1 MAPPP
6 AATVRLVA
14 RDYDGLMGLSLV
26 VGPAHAGKVAL
37 LLARFLDAI
46 EHDPWLIVPARA
58 DVERVEHDLLS
69 RAGVLLAGRIG
80 TFDDLFEEIAAGSVS
95 PLRDAPAPVRDL
107 VVRRAIASA
116 PLARLA
122 TSAATS
128 GFADALLSALGELN
142 SALVD
147 PARLDGDLALLHAAY
162 AGELARF
169 GLRDKDGLKADA
181 IERLR
186 SDLDAWRPDRPVFAY
201 GFEDLTAAEWALLEA
216 LAARAHVHVS
226 IPYEP
231 GRAAF
236 ASLAVTVTDLAG
248 LAGGRIEELPP
259 RDASTISPTLRHLE
273 RGLFEDAPGP
283 APQLD
288 GSLRFLEGAGT
299 RGTLEL
305 LGETISGLIRG
316 GTAPE
321 RIGVACD
328 SVERWRSALGATFAA
343 LGVPVAI
350 EERPRLGQTPFGA
363 ALLSLLRVA
372 WLGGE
377 RGELFAFL
385 RSPFAGLQRRS
396 VDFVEG
402 RLRGRAVRT
411 AARVEEEGDK
421 LRGAPVP
428 QLVALRAQES
438 ALVGARALA
447 RSMATAGFGLEAPPT
462 GDEARL
468 DLAAYQATTE
478 VLDSLAS
485 LEAAG
490 VVLDPAEI
498 VAALERCTVRAVGAG
513 EPGRVAVVD
522 LPRARTR
529 TFDAVFILGLE
540 EGSLPRRGR
549 DSPFLDDARRTA
561 LGSRL
566 ARPDG
571 VSRERY
577 LFYAACTRAAQRLT
591 LVREAATDEG
601 QPREASP
608 FWHEVT
614 RLFPVDDVRR
624 WTQSRP
630 LSALTWSLEA
640 APTDRER
647 LRALASLSVDDAAGA
662 AALATANGWTR
673 KLERARTAFE
683 RETRLRNPAVLEV
696 LGAKTTFGVTELEMF
711 SDCSQRWFVERQ
723 IDPKSMD
730 AEPDAM
736 LRGQVAHQA
745 LHKFYAGLQKE
756 LGGVER
762 VTEATF
768 EQAFAFLERCL
779 DGALES
785 GVRFDATD
793 LQRAELRHS
802 LLRDLEGFLHD
813 EAASELTF
821 VPRKL
826 EVSFGS
832 ERSAPELQR
841 GLDLGDGLRLS
852 GKIDRVDQDPFG
864 AQGIVQDYKSGKT
877 AHSAAEIDREVKL
890 QIPLYMLVLR
900 DLVGIEPLGGVYRA
914 LSGKRLKRGM
924 LRAESK
930 DELPGYATND
940 YLDEEPFWAQIE
952 TARTRA
958 HDSAVRIRAG
968 DVHHDPRDGDCPAWC
983 DAWPICR
990 VEHA

>member
-1 MAPPP
+1 
-6 AATVRLVA
+6 
-14 RDYDGLMGLSLV
+14 MGLSLV

-37 LLARFLDAI
+37 LLGRYLEAI
-46 EHDPWLIVPARA
+46 THDPWLIVPTRA
-58 DVERVEHDLLS
+58 DVERVEHDLLA
-69 RAGVLLAGRIG
+69 RAAVLLAGRIG
-80 TFDDLFEEIAAGSVS
+80 TFDDLFEEIAAGFDTSQ
-95 PLRDAPAPVRDL
+95 RDAPSPVRDL
-107 VVRRAIASA
+107 VVRRAIAS
-116 PLARLA
+116 LSLDQLA
-122 TSAATS
+122 TSAGTS
-128 GFADALLSALGELN
+128 GFADSLLAALGELN

-147 PARLDGDLALLHAAY
+147 PARLDGDLARLHAAY
-162 AGELARF
+162 AEELARF

-186 SDLDAWRPDRPVFAY
+186 SDLDAWRPDRSVFAY

-216 LAARAHVHVS
+216 LAARADVHVS

-231 GRAAF
+231 ARAAF
-236 ASLAVTVTDLAG
+236 ASLAVTVADLAG

-259 RDASTISPTLRHLE
+259 RDAATISPVLRHLE

-288 GSLRFLEGAGT
+288 GTLRFLEGAGT

-305 LGETISGLIRG
+305 LAETISGLIRS

-321 RIGVACD
+321 RIGIVCD
-328 SVERWRSALGATFAA
+328 SVERWRTALDATFGA

-363 ALLSLLRVA
+363 ALVSLLRVA

-402 RLRGRAVRT
+402 RLRGRAVVT

-421 LRGAPVP
+421 LRGAPLP
-428 QLVALRAQES
+428 QLVALRAETS
-438 ALVGARALA
+438 PVAGARACA
-447 RSMATAGFGLEAPPT
+447 RSMATAGFGLESPPT

-468 DLAAYQATTE
+468 DLAAYQAATE
-478 VLDSLAS
+478 VLDNLAAFEAS
-485 LEAAG
+485 GITLEP
-490 VVLDPAEI
+490 VEVI
-498 VAALERCTVRAVGAG
+498 AALERSTVRAVGAG
-513 EPGRVAVVD
+513 EPGRVALVD
-522 LPRARTR
+522 LARARTR
-529 TFDAVFILGLE
+529 AFDAVFILGLE

-549 DSPFLDDARRTA
+549 ESPFLGDAERAA

-566 ARPDG
+566 TRPDG

-577 LFYAACTRAAQRLT
+577 LFYTACTRATQRLT

-614 RLFPVDDVRR
+614 RLFPAADVAR
-624 WTQSRP
+624 WTRSRP
-630 LSALTWSLEA
+630 LSALTWPLEA
-640 APTDRER
+640 APTERER
-647 LRALASLSVDDAAGA
+647 LRALVRLSVDDADGA
-662 AALATANGWTR
+662 AALAAANGWTR
-673 KLERARTAFE
+673 KLERARDAFR
-683 RETRLRNPAVLEV
+683 RETQLRNPVVLEW
-696 LGAKTTFGVTELEMF
+696 LGSRTTFGVTELEVF
-711 SDCSQRWFVERQ
+711 TDCSQRWLVERQ

-745 LHKFYAGLQKE
+745 LQRFYAGLQKE

-762 VTEATF
+762 VTESTF
-768 EQAFAFLERCL
+768 DRALAFLEQCL
-779 DGALES
+779 DGALDS
-785 GVRFDATD
+785 WVRFDATD

-802 LLRDLEGFLHD
+802 LLRDLEGFLRD
-813 EAASELTF
+813 EAASDLTL

-841 GLDLGDGLRLS
+841 GLDLGEGLKLS
-852 GKIDRVDQDPFG
+852 GKIDRIDQDPFG

-924 LRAESK
+924 FRTSAK
-930 DELPGYATND
+930 DDLPGFAPND
-940 YLDEEPFWAQIE
+940 YLDEDVFWAQIE

-958 HDSAVRIRAG
+958 HDSAQRIRAG
-968 DVHHDPRDGDCPAWC
+968 DVHHDPRDGECPSWC
-983 DAWPICR
+983 DAWRVCR
-990 VEHA
+990 IERP

>member
-1 MAPPP
+1 
-6 AATVRLVA
+6 
-14 RDYDGLMGLSLV
+14 MGLSLV

-37 LLARFLDAI
+37 LLGRYLEAI
-46 EHDPWLIVPARA
+46 EHDPWLIVPTRA
-58 DVERVEHDLLS
+58 DVERVEHDLLA

-80 TFDDLFEEIAAGSVS
+80 TFDDLFDEIASGSDTS
-95 PLRDAPAPVRDL
+95 FRDAPPPVRDL
-107 VVRRAIASA
+107 VVRRAIAAVS
-116 PLARLA
+116 LDRLA
-122 TSAATS
+122 TSATTS
-128 GFADALLSALGELN
+128 GFADSLLAALGELN

-147 PARLDGDLALLHAAY
+147 PKHLDGDLALLHTAY
-162 AGELARF
+162 GNELARF
-169 GLRDKDGLKADA
+169 GLRDRDGLKADA

-186 SDLDAWRPDRPVFAY
+186 SDLDAWRPDRSVFAY

-216 LAARAHVHVS
+216 LTARADVHVS

-236 ASLAVTVTDLAG
+236 ASLAVTVADLAG

-259 RDASTISPTLRHLE
+259 RDATTISPVLCHLE

-283 APQLD
+283 APELD

-305 LGETISGLIRG
+305 LAETIGGLVRSG
-316 GTAPE
+316 TSPE
-321 RIGVACD
+321 RIGVVCD
-328 SVERWRSALGATFAA
+328 SVERWRTALDATFGA

-372 WLGGE
+372 WLGGA
-377 RGELFAFL
+377 RAELFAFL

-402 RLRGRAVRT
+402 RLRGRAVT
-411 AARVEEEGDK
+411 TPERVEEEGDK

-428 QLVALRAQES
+428 QLVALRAETS
-438 ALVGARALA
+438 PVAGAQALA
-447 RSMATAGFGLEAPPT
+447 RSMATAGFGLESPPT

-468 DLAAYQATTE
+468 DLAAYQAAVE
-478 VLDSLAS
+478 VLEQLAS

-490 VVLDPAEI
+490 IALEPVEV
-498 VAALERCTVRAVGAG
+498 VAALERSTVRAVGAG

-529 TFDAVFILGLE
+529 AFDAVFVLGLE

-549 DSPFLDDARRTA
+549 DSPFLDDTRRAT

-566 ARPDG
+566 VRPDG

-577 LFYAACTRAAQRLT
+577 LFYTACTRAARRLT

-614 RLFPVDDVRR
+614 RLFPAADVAR
-624 WTQSRP
+624 WTRSRP
-630 LSALTWSLEA
+630 LSALTWPLEA
-640 APTDRER
+640 APTERER
-647 LRALASLSVDDAAGA
+647 LRALAHLSVDDADGATALA
-662 AALATANGWTR
+662 AANDWSR
-673 KLERARTAFE
+673 KLERARSAFR
-683 RETRLRNPAVLEV
+683 RETQLRNPAVLEW
-696 LGAKTTFGVTELEMF
+696 LASRTTFGVTELEVF
-711 SDCSQRWFVERQ
+711 ADCSQRWLVERQ

-762 VTEATF
+762 VTDATF
-768 EQAFAFLERCL
+768 DMAFAFLEKCL

-785 GVRFDATD
+785 WVRFDATD
-793 LQRAELRHS
+793 VQRAELRHS
-802 LLRDLEGFLHD
+802 LLRDLEGFLRD
-813 EAASELTF
+813 EAASMLTL

-832 ERSAPELQR
+832 DRSAPELQR
-841 GLDLGDGLRLS
+841 GLDLGDGIRLS

-877 AHSAAEIDREVKL
+877 AHSAVEIDREARL
-890 QIPLYMLVLR
+890 QIPLYMLVMR

-924 LRAESK
+924 LRASAK
-930 DELPGYATND
+930 DELPGFATND
-940 YLDEEPFWAQIE
+940 YLEEEAFWTQVE

-958 HDSAVRIRAG
+958 HDAAERIRAG
-968 DVHHDPRDGDCPAWC
+968 DVLHDPRDGECPSWC
-983 DAWPICR
+983 DAWPVCR
-990 VEHA
+990 IEHA